1 MLKLIFSVCFVL
13 IIFSCAKITPL
24 DGGDK
29 DTLSP
34 VLIYSN
40 PKNHSINFKE
50 KTFSFEFNEIID
62 ASELSRKLIISP
74 YLNTS
79 PELKFK
85 KNTLLLTFDSSFKEN
100 TTYIL
105 NFADG
110 VKDITE
116 GNPAKNTKL
125 VFSTGDKID
134 SSFVSGFVLDPLKNE
149 FVEGALVVLYNK
161 KDSLGLFNKKPLYF
175 SFSNKDGSFLI
186 ENIKSGEYKM
196 YSFIDENESFV
207 VESKNEAFGYVPNN
221 LKLDSFI
228 SNINISLFKENPQKL
243 KLDRKRE
250 RGLVYEL
257 TYSKYIKNV
266 NVYTKEFINYS
277 LNDNNLLRFYKGKL
291 KQDSIFVIV
300 EAFDSLQ
307 EKTIDSLFVSFGK
320 ESKRVSKLSHQLKTN
335 YRNDLDDTLLLN
347 FSFSKPINNK
357 LFSFSFYVDTV
368 FYTGPYYSKSVWNK
382 NKTKNKTKLYLN
394 QKAVALFVDSLKNK
408 AVADSLIYE
417 KDSIYTFFKNYY
429 KKLKKDRVFFVVPKG
444 SIVSVEKDTLNK
456 IEKNFL
462 FRGKDFYGSVSG
474 SISGLGNKVL
484 VQLVS
489 ENFSR
494 IYKNKK
500 LNNNFYFNK
509 VEPGKYF
516 IKIIKD
522 NNENNKW
529 DYGSI
534 LKNIGSEKI
543 IYYKE
548 KIEVRSNWTIE
559 DLIINL

>member
-1 MLKLIFSVCFVL
+1 MLKLIFSFCFAL
-13 IIFSCAKITPL
+13 TISSCAKINPL
-24 DGGDK
+24 VGGDK

-34 VLIYSN
+34 VLIYSD

-50 KTFSFEFNEIID
+50 KVFSFEFDEIID
-62 ASELSRKLIISP
+62 ASELSQKLIISP
-74 YLNTS
+74 YLNNT

-85 KNTLLLTFDSSFKEN
+85 KNNLLLTFDSSFKEN

-134 SSFVSGFVLDPLKNE
+134 SSFVSGFVLNPLKNE
-149 FVEGALVVLYNK
+149 FIEGALVALYNK
-161 KDSLGLFNKKPLYF
+161 KDSFGLFNKKPLYF
-175 SFSNKDGSFLI
+175 SFSNKDGGFLI

-196 YSFIDENESFV
+196 YSFIDENQSFIA
-207 VESKNEAFGYVPNN
+207 EAKNEAFGYVPNI

-228 SNINISLFKENPQKL
+228 SNINISLFNENPQKL
-243 KLDRKRE
+243 KLKRKRD

-257 TYSKYIKNV
+257 TYSKYIKKV
-266 NVYTKEFINYS
+266 NVYAESFINYS
-277 LNDNNLLRFYKGKL
+277 LNDNNLVRFYKGNL
-291 KQDSIFVIV
+291 KKDSIYVVV

-307 EKTIDSLFVSFGK
+307 EKTIDSLFVFFGK
-320 ESKRVSKLSHQLKTN
+320 KSKSVLKLSHKLNTN
-335 YRNDLDDTLLLN
+335 HRNDLDDTLLLN
-347 FSFSKPINNK
+347 FSFSKPINKK
-357 LFSFSFYVDTV
+357 LFSFSFYIDTV
-368 FYTGPYYSKSVWNK
+368 FYNGPYYSNSVWNK
-382 NKTKNKTKLYLN
+382 NKTKNKIKLYLN
-394 QKAVALFVDSLKNK
+394 QNSINLFLDSLGNK
-408 AVADSLIYE
+408 AVADSLTYK
-417 KDSIYTFFKNYY
+417 KDSIYTFFINYY
-429 KKLKKDRVFFVVPKG
+429 KRLKKDRVFFVVPKG
-444 SIVSVEKDTLNK
+444 NVISIEKDTLSK
-456 IEKNFL
+456 IEKVFL

-474 SISGLGNKVL
+474 SINGLGNKVL
-484 VQLVS
+484 IQLVS
-489 ENFSR
+489 EDLSKT
-494 IYKNKK
+494 YKNNK
-500 LNNNFYFNK
+500 LNNLFYFSK
-509 VEPGKYF
+509 VEPGKYY

-534 LKNIGSEKI
+534 LKGIGSEEI
-543 IYYKE
+543 IYYKN

>member
-1 MLKLIFSVCFVL
+1 MLKLICSFCF
-13 IIFSCAKITPL
+13 IIIISSCAKISPL
-24 DGGDK
+24 DGGYK

-34 VLIYSN
+34 VLIYSD

-50 KTFSFEFNEIID
+50 KVFSFEFDEVID
-62 ASELSRKLIISP
+62 ASELSQKLIISP
-74 YLNTS
+74 YINNT

-85 KNTLLLTFDSSFKEN
+85 KNNLLLTFDSSFTEN

-125 VFSTGDKID
+125 VFSTGNKID

-149 FVEGALVVLYNK
+149 FIDGALVVLYNK

-207 VESKNEAFGYVPNN
+207 AEAKNEAFGYVPNS
-221 LKLDSFI
+221 LKLDSFV

-257 TYSKYIKNV
+257 TYSKYIKRV
-266 NVYTKEFINYS
+266 NIYTKDFINYS
-277 LNDNNLLRFYKGKL
+277 LNDNNLLRFYKDSL
-291 KQDSIFVIV
+291 KNDSTFVVI

-320 ESKRVSKLSHQLKTN
+320 ESKHVSKLSHQLKTSN
-335 YRNDLDDTLLLN
+335 RNDLDDTLLLN

-357 LFSFSFYVDTV
+357 LFSFSFYLDTV
-368 FYTGPYYSKSVWNK
+368 FYTGPYYSKSIWNK
-382 NKTKNKTKLYLN
+382 NKTKNKTKVYLN
-394 QKAVALFVDSLKNK
+394 QNAISLFVDSLGNK
-408 AVADSLIYE
+408 ALGDSLVYE
-417 KDSIYTFFKNYY
+417 KDSIYTLFKNYY
-429 KKLKKDRVFFVVPKG
+429 KNLKKDRVFFVVPRG
-444 SIVSVEKDTLNK
+444 SIVSIEKDTLNK

-474 SISGLGNKVL
+474 SISGLGNNIII
-484 VQLVS
+484 QLIS
-489 ENFSR
+489 EDLSR
-494 IYKNKK
+494 TYKNKK
-500 LNNNFYFNK
+500 LNNVFYFNK
-509 VEPGKYF
+509 VEPGEYY

-522 NNENNKW
+522 NNKNNKW

-534 LKNIGSEKI
+534 LKDVGSEEI

-559 DLIINL
+559 DLIINF

>member
-1 MLKLIFSVCFVL
+1 MLKLIYSFCF
-13 IIFSCAKITPL
+13 IIIISSCAKISPL
-24 DGGDK
+24 EGGYK

-50 KTFSFEFNEIID
+50 KVFSFEFDEIID
-62 ASELSRKLIISP
+62 ASELSQKLIISP
-74 YLNTS
+74 YLNNT

-85 KNTLLLTFDSSFKEN
+85 KNSLLLTFDSSFKEN

-125 VFSTGDKID
+125 VFSTGNKID
-134 SSFVSGFVLDPLKNE
+134 SSFVSGFVLDPLKNQ

-161 KDSLGLFNKKPLYF
+161 KDSFGLFNKKPLYF
-175 SFSNKDGSFLI
+175 SFSNKEGDFLI

-196 YSFIDENESFV
+196 YSFIDENQSFIA
-207 VESKNEAFGYVPNN
+207 EAKNEAFGYVPNN
-221 LKLDSFI
+221 LKLDSFV
-228 SNINISLFKENPQKL
+228 SNINISLFKENPKKL

-257 TYSKYIKNV
+257 TYSKYINHV
-266 NVYTKEFINYS
+266 NVYTNDFINYS
-277 LNDNNLLRFYKGKL
+277 LNDNNLLRFYKGAL
-291 KQDSIFVIV
+291 KKDSVFVIV

-307 EKTIDSLFVSFGK
+307 EKTIDSLFVSFSK

-335 YRNDLDDTLLLN
+335 HRNDLDDTLFLN
-347 FSFSKPINNK
+347 FSFSKPINNN
-357 LFSFSFYVDTV
+357 LFSFSIFVDTI
-368 FYTGPYYSKSVWNK
+368 FYSGPYFSKSVWNK
-382 NKTKNKTKLYLN
+382 NKTKNKTKLYLS
-394 QKAVALFVDSLKNK
+394 QKEIALFVDSLENK
-408 AVADSLIYE
+408 AVKDSLLYE
-417 KDSIYTFFKNYY
+417 KDSIYTLVKNYY
-429 KKLKKDRVFFVVPKG
+429 KNLKKDRVFFIVPRGSVV
-444 SIVSVEKDTLNK
+444 SIEKDTLNK

-462 FRGKDFYGSVSG
+462 FRGEDFYGSVSG
-474 SISGLGNKVL
+474 SVSGLGNNL
-484 VQLVS
+484 IIQLIS
-489 ENFSR
+489 EDLNR
-494 IYKNKK
+494 TYKNKN
-500 LNNNFYFNK
+500 LNNIFYFNK
-509 VEPGKYF
+509 VEPGKYY

-534 LKNIGSEKI
+534 LKDVGSEEI

-548 KIEVRSNWTIE
+548 KIEIRSNWTIE
-559 DLIINL
+559 DLIINF

>member
-1 MLKLIFSVCFVL
+1 MLKLIYSFCF
-13 IIFSCAKITPL
+13 IIIISSCAKISPL
-24 DGGDK
+24 EGGYK

-50 KTFSFEFNEIID
+50 KVFSFEFDEIID
-62 ASELSRKLIISP
+62 ASELSQKLIISP
-74 YLNTS
+74 YLNNT

-85 KNTLLLTFDSSFKEN
+85 KNNLLLTFDSSFKEN

-125 VFSTGDKID
+125 VFSTGNKID

-149 FVEGALVVLYNK
+149 FIDGALVVLYNK

-186 ENIKSGEYKM
+186 ENIKPGEYKM

-207 VESKNEAFGYVPNN
+207 AEAKNEAFGYVPNS
-221 LKLDSFI
+221 LRLDSFI

-257 TYSKYIKNV
+257 TYSKYIKRV
-266 NVYTKEFINYS
+266 NVYTKNFINYS
-277 LNDNNLLRFYKGKL
+277 LNDNNLLRFYKDSL
-291 KQDSIFVIV
+291 KKDSTFVII

-320 ESKRVSKLSHQLKTN
+320 ESKRVSKLSHQLKTSK
-335 YRNDLDDTLLLN
+335 RNDLDDTLLLN

-368 FYTGPYYSKSVWNK
+368 FYTGPYYSNIIWNK
-382 NKTKNKTKLYLN
+382 NKTKNKTKVYLN
-394 QKAVALFVDSLKNK
+394 QNAISLFVDSLGNK
-408 AVADSLIYE
+408 AVGDSLVYE
-417 KDSIYTFFKNYY
+417 KDSIYTLFKNYY
-429 KKLKKDRVFFVVPKG
+429 KNLKKDRVFFVVPRG
-444 SIVSVEKDTLNK
+444 SVVSIEKDTLNK

-474 SISGLGNKVL
+474 SISGLGNNIII
-484 VQLVS
+484 QLIS
-489 ENFSR
+489 EDLNR
-494 IYKNKK
+494 TYKNKE
-500 LNNNFYFNK
+500 LNNIFYFNK
-509 VEPGKYF
+509 VEPGKYY

-522 NNENNKW
+522 NNKNNKW

-534 LKNIGSEKI
+534 LKDVGSEEI
-543 IYYKE
+543 VYYKE

-559 DLIINL
+559 DLIINF

>member
-1 MLKLIFSVCFVL
+1 MLKLICSFCF
-13 IIFSCAKITPL
+13 IIIISSCAKISPL
-24 DGGDK
+24 DGGYK

-34 VLIYSN
+34 VLIYSD

-50 KTFSFEFNEIID
+50 KVFSFEFDEVID
-62 ASELSRKLIISP
+62 ASELSQKLIISP
-74 YLNTS
+74 YINNT

-85 KNTLLLTFDSSFKEN
+85 KNNLLLTFDSSFTEN

-125 VFSTGDKID
+125 VFSTGNKID

-149 FVEGALVVLYNK
+149 FIDGALVVLYNK

-207 VESKNEAFGYVPNN
+207 AEAKNEAFGYVPNS
-221 LKLDSFI
+221 LKLDSFV

-257 TYSKYIKNV
+257 TYSKYIKRV
-266 NVYTKEFINYS
+266 NVYTKGFINYS
-277 LNDNNLLRFYKGKL
+277 LNDNNLLRFYKDSL
-291 KQDSIFVIV
+291 KNDSTFVVI

-320 ESKRVSKLSHQLKTN
+320 ESKRVSKLSHQLKTSN
-335 YRNDLDDTLLLN
+335 RNDLDDTLLLN

-357 LFSFSFYVDTV
+357 LFSFSFYLDTV
-368 FYTGPYYSKSVWNK
+368 FYTGPYYSKSIWNK
-382 NKTKNKTKLYLN
+382 NKTKNKTKVYLN
-394 QKAVALFVDSLKNK
+394 QSAISLFVDSLRNK
-408 AVADSLIYE
+408 AIADSLVYE
-417 KDSIYTFFKNYY
+417 KDSIYTLFKNYY
-429 KKLKKDRVFFVVPKG
+429 KNLKKDRVFFVVPRG
-444 SIVSVEKDTLNK
+444 SIVSIEKDTLNK

-474 SISGLGNKVL
+474 SISGLGNNIII
-484 VQLVS
+484 QLIS
-489 ENFSR
+489 EDLSR
-494 IYKNKK
+494 TYKNKK
-500 LNNNFYFNK
+500 LNNVFYFNK
-509 VEPGKYF
+509 VEPGEYY

-522 NNENNKW
+522 NNKNNKW

-534 LKNIGSEKI
+534 LKDVGSEEI

-559 DLIINL
+559 DLIINF

>member
-1 MLKLIFSVCFVL
+1 MLRLIYSFCF
-13 IIFSCAKITPL
+13 IIIISSCAKISPL
-24 DGGDK
+24 EGGYK

-50 KTFSFEFNEIID
+50 KVFSFEFDEIID
-62 ASELSRKLIISP
+62 ASELSQKLIISP
-74 YLNTS
+74 YLNNT

-85 KNTLLLTFDSSFKEN
+85 KNNLLLTFDSSFKEN

-125 VFSTGDKID
+125 VFSTGNKID

-149 FVEGALVVLYNK
+149 FIDGALVVLYNK

-186 ENIKSGEYKM
+186 ENIKPGEYKM

-207 VESKNEAFGYVPNN
+207 AEAKNEAFGYVPNS
-221 LKLDSFI
+221 LRLDSFI

-257 TYSKYIKNV
+257 TYSKYIKRV
-266 NVYTKEFINYS
+266 NVYTKNFINYS
-277 LNDNNLLRFYKGKL
+277 LNDNNLLRFYKDSL
-291 KQDSIFVIV
+291 KKDSTFVII

-320 ESKRVSKLSHQLKTN
+320 ESKRVSKLSHQLKTSK
-335 YRNDLDDTLLLN
+335 RNDLDDTLLLN

-357 LFSFSFYVDTV
+357 LFSFSFYVDTI
-368 FYTGPYYSKSVWNK
+368 FYTGPYYSKSIWNK
-382 NKTKNKTKLYLN
+382 NKTKNKTKVYLN
-394 QKAVALFVDSLKNK
+394 QNAISLFVDSLGNK
-408 AVADSLIYE
+408 AVGDSLVYE
-417 KDSIYTFFKNYY
+417 KDSIYTLFKNYY
-429 KKLKKDRVFFVVPKG
+429 KNLKKDRVFFVVPRG
-444 SIVSVEKDTLNK
+444 SVVSIEKDTLNK

-474 SISGLGNKVL
+474 SISGLGNNIII
-484 VQLVS
+484 QLIS
-489 ENFSR
+489 EDLNR
-494 IYKNKK
+494 TYKNKE
-500 LNNNFYFNK
+500 LNNIFYFNK
-509 VEPGKYF
+509 VEPGKYY

-522 NNENNKW
+522 NNKNNKW

-534 LKNIGSEKI
+534 LKDVGSEEI
-543 IYYKE
+543 VYYKE

-559 DLIINL
+559 DLIINF

>member
-1 MLKLIFSVCFVL
+1 MLKLIFSFCFIL
-13 IIFSCAKITPL
+13 ILSSCAKISPL
-24 DGGDK
+24 EGGEK

-34 VLIYSN
+34 ILIYSD
-40 PKNHSINFKE
+40 PKNHSTNFKE
-50 KTFSFEFNEIID
+50 KVFSFEFDEIID
-62 ASELSRKLIISP
+62 ASELSQKLIISP
-74 YLNTS
+74 YLNNT

-85 KNTLLLTFDSSFKEN
+85 KNNLLLTFDSSFKEN

-186 ENIKSGEYKM
+186 ENIKSGEYKI

-277 LNDNNLLRFYKGKL
+277 LNDNNLLRFYRGKL

-509 VEPGKYF
+509 VEPGKYY

-534 LKNIGSEKI
+534 LKNIGSEEI

>member
-1 MLKLIFSVCFVL
+1 MLKLIYSFYF
-13 IIFSCAKITPL
+13 IIIISSCAKISPL
-24 DGGDK
+24 EGGYK

-34 VLIYSN
+34 ILIYSN

-50 KTFSFEFNEIID
+50 KVFSFEFDEIIN
-62 ASELSRKLIISP
+62 ASGLSQKLIISP
-74 YLNTS
+74 YFNNT

-85 KNTLLLTFDSSFKEN
+85 KNNLLLTFDSSFKEN

-125 VFSTGDKID
+125 VFSTGNKID
-134 SSFVSGFVLDPLKNE
+134 SSFISGFVLDPLKNK

-175 SFSNKDGSFLI
+175 SFSNKDGGFLI

-196 YSFIDENESFV
+196 YSFVDENQSFIA
-207 VESKNEAFGYVPNN
+207 ESKNEAFGYLPNN

-257 TYSKYIKNV
+257 TYSKYIKKV
-266 NVYTKEFINYS
+266 NVYTKGFINYS

-291 KQDSIFVIV
+291 KQDSVFVIV

-307 EKTIDSLFVSFGK
+307 EKTTDSLFVSFGK

-408 AVADSLIYE
+408 AIADSLIYE

-444 SIVSVEKDTLNK
+444 SVVSVEKDTLNK

-474 SISGLGNKVL
+474 SISGLGTKVL

-509 VEPGKYF
+509 VEPGKYY
-516 IKIIKD
+516 IKIIID

-534 LKNIGSEKI
+534 LKNIGSEEI

-548 KIEVRSNWTIE
+548 KIEVRPNWIIE

>member
-116 GNPAKNTKL
+116 GNLAKNTKL

-175 SFSNKDGSFLI
+175 SFSNKI
-186 ENIKSGEYKM
+186 
-196 YSFIDENESFV
+196 
-207 VESKNEAFGYVPNN
+207 
-221 LKLDSFI
+221 
-228 SNINISLFKENPQKL
+228 
-243 KLDRKRE
+243 
-250 RGLVYEL
+250 
-257 TYSKYIKNV
+257 
-266 NVYTKEFINYS
+266 
-277 LNDNNLLRFYKGKL
+277 
-291 KQDSIFVIV
+291 
-300 EAFDSLQ
+300 
-307 EKTIDSLFVSFGK
+307 
-320 ESKRVSKLSHQLKTN
+320 
-335 YRNDLDDTLLLN
+335 
-347 FSFSKPINNK
+347 
-357 LFSFSFYVDTV
+357 
-368 FYTGPYYSKSVWNK
+368 W
-382 NKTKNKTKLYLN
+382 
-394 QKAVALFVDSLKNK
+394 
-408 AVADSLIYE
+408 
-417 KDSIYTFFKNYY
+417 
-429 KKLKKDRVFFVVPKG
+429 
-444 SIVSVEKDTLNK
+444 
-456 IEKNFL
+456 
-462 FRGKDFYGSVSG
+462 
-474 SISGLGNKVL
+474 
-484 VQLVS
+484 
-489 ENFSR
+489 
-494 IYKNKK
+494 
-500 LNNNFYFNK
+500 
-509 VEPGKYF
+509 
-516 IKIIKD
+516 
-522 NNENNKW
+522 
-529 DYGSI
+529 
-534 LKNIGSEKI
+534 
-543 IYYKE
+543 
-548 KIEVRSNWTIE
+548 
-559 DLIINL
+559 